1 MALLL
6 CGLLFLLAFTSGCGA
21 QKTESKTYY
30 TSLSELEHKRI
41 GVSTGSIQAIQAQER
56 LPDAEF
62 FYYNTQTD
70 MLNALRADKID
81 AFAEADAL
89 LKYMISDN
97 PDLTYLDEWL
107 AGGMDACAIF
117 PKT

>member
-1 MALLL
+1 
-6 CGLLFLLAFTSGCGA
+6 
-21 QKTESKTYY
+21 
-30 TSLSELEHKRI
+30 
-41 GVSTGSIQAIQAQER
+41 
-56 LPDAEF
+56 
-62 FYYNTQTD
+62 

-81 AFAEADAL
+81 AYAEADAL